1 MMHKIKII
9 FSWLLIGVLF
19 LGALEPG
26 SDAFAAKKNKY
37 IRMNVKSVTLSKNG
51 MYKLRLYNT
60 KKSQTIV
67 FSSDNESVATV
78 ASTTAQPKL
87 AVVTAVN
94 PGNTYVRATI
104 SNSRGRVVRTL
115 KVKVKVTPYAVSV
128 KFGQKKIYLNENK
141 NIKLNT
147 IIKPNIS
154 QEIPL
159 YESSDTDVA
168 TINSRGVVTAVAV
181 GEAVI
186 TATLLS
192 SGQSASCTVVVK
204 PEPVETAPPA
214 ATSTTSAAK
223 NTRSAAASSSST
235 LN

>member
-1 MMHKIKII
+1 MMHKNKII

-60 KKSQTIV
+60 KKRQTIV
-67 FSSDNESVATV
+67 FSSDNESIATV
-78 ASTTAQPKL
+78 TSTTQPKL

-128 KFGQKKIYLNENK
+128 KFGKKKIYLNETK
-141 NIKLNT
+141 NTKLNT

-154 QEIPL
+154 QKIPL

-168 TINSRGVVTAVAV
+168 TVNSRGIVTAVAA

-204 PEPVETAPPA
+204 PEPVETVPPE

-223 NTRSAAASSSST
+223 NIRS
-235 LN
+235 N

>member
-9 FSWLLIGVLF
+9 FSWLLIGILF

-37 IRMNVKSVTLSKNG
+37 IRMNVKSITLSKNG

-60 KKSQTIV
+60 KKRQTIV
-67 FSSDNESVATV
+67 FSSDNEAVATV
-78 ASTTAQPKL
+78 VSTTQPKL

-128 KFGQKKIYLNENK
+128 KFGKKKIYLNETK
-141 NIKLNT
+141 NTKLNT

-168 TINSRGVVTAVAV
+168 TVNSRGIVTAVAA

-223 NTRSAAASSSST
+223 TTRSVAAGSSGI
-235 LN
+235 

>member
-60 KKSQTIV
+60 KKRQTIV
-67 FSSDNESVATV
+67 FSSDNESIATV
-78 ASTTAQPKL
+78 TSTTQPKL

-94 PGNTYVRATI
+94 PGTTYVRATI

-128 KFGQKKIYLNENK
+128 KFGKKKIYLNETK
-141 NIKLNT
+141 NTKLNT

-168 TINSRGVVTAVAV
+168 TVNSRGIVTAVAA

-204 PEPVETAPPA
+204 PEPVETVPPE

-223 NTRSAAASSSST
+223 NIRS
-235 LN
+235 N

>member
-60 KKSQTIV
+60 KKRQTIV
-67 FSSDNESVATV
+67 FSSDNESIATV
-78 ASTTAQPKL
+78 TSTTQPKL

-115 KVKVKVTPYAVSV
+115 KVKVKVAPYAVSV
-128 KFGQKKIYLNENK
+128 KFGKKKIYLNETK
-141 NIKLNT
+141 NTKLNT

-168 TINSRGVVTAVAV
+168 TVNSRGIVTAVAA

-204 PEPVETAPPA
+204 PEPVETVPPE

-223 NTRSAAASSSST
+223 NIRS
-235 LN
+235 N

>member
-1 MMHKIKII
+1 MHKIKII
-9 FSWLLIGVLF
+9 FSWLLIGILF

-60 KKSQTIV
+60 KKRQTIV
-67 FSSDNESVATV
+67 FSSDNESIATV
-78 ASTTAQPKL
+78 TSTTQPKL

-128 KFGQKKIYLNENK
+128 KFGKKKIYLNETK
-141 NIKLNT
+141 NTKLNT

-168 TINSRGVVTAVAV
+168 TVNSRGIVTAVAA

-204 PEPVETAPPA
+204 PEPVETVPPE

-223 NTRSAAASSSST
+223 NIRS
-235 LN
+235 N

>member
-1 MMHKIKII
+1 MHKIKII

-60 KKSQTIV
+60 KKRQTIV
-67 FSSDNESVATV
+67 FSSDNESIATV
-78 ASTTAQPKL
+78 TSTTQPKL

-128 KFGQKKIYLNENK
+128 KFGKKKIYLNETK
-141 NIKLNT
+141 NTKLNT

-168 TINSRGVVTAVAV
+168 TVNSRGIVTAVAA

-204 PEPVETAPPA
+204 PEPVETVPPE

-223 NTRSAAASSSST
+223 NIRS
-235 LN
+235 N

>member
-9 FSWLLIGVLF
+9 FSWLLLGVLF

-26 SDAFAAKKNKY
+26 SDAFAAKKKKY

-60 KKSQTIV
+60 KKRQTIV
-67 FSSDNESVATV
+67 FSSDNESIATV
-78 ASTTAQPKL
+78 TSTTQPKL

-128 KFGQKKIYLNENK
+128 KFGKKKIYLNETK
-141 NIKLNT
+141 NTKLNT

-168 TINSRGVVTAVAV
+168 TVNSRGIVTAVAA

-204 PEPVETAPPA
+204 PEPVETVPPE

-223 NTRSAAASSSST
+223 NIRS
-235 LN
+235 N

>member
-60 KKSQTIV
+60 KKRQTIV
-67 FSSDNESVATV
+67 FSSDNESIATIT
-78 ASTTAQPKL
+78 STTQPKL
-87 AVVTAVN
+87 AVMTAVN

-128 KFGQKKIYLNENK
+128 KFGKKKIYLNETK
-141 NIKLNT
+141 NTKLNT

-168 TINSRGVVTAVAV
+168 TVNSRGIVTAVAA

-204 PEPVETAPPA
+204 PEPVETVPPE

-223 NTRSAAASSSST
+223 NIRS
-235 LN
+235 N